1 MINLLA
7 DSRKDDIRAGRVNV
21 ILSRYIGIILMA
33 LVFMMA
39 VLGVS
44 YTVLQNTLST
54 AETQIES
61 NDVKADVYSGT
72 KSQVDTLSAKLTDTK
87 ATLEQEI
94 SYAKVITTLG
104 QLMPEGA
111 IIGSLELNEASF
123 SGAPMELK
131 TYAKTNEGAVVIAE
145 KLRGSPLIT
154 QVNLQSTD
162 TAQGIE
168 GYPIGVNLTITLN
181 RAWAK

>member
-7 DSRKDDIRAGRVNV
+7 DERKNDIRAARVNV
-21 ILSRYIGIILMA
+21 ILSRYIAIILMA

-39 VLGVS
+39 VLFVS
-44 YTVLQNTLST
+44 YTVLQNTMST
-54 AETQIES
+54 AQTRIDS
-61 NDVKADVYSGT
+61 NDVKADIYSNT
-72 KSQVDTLSAKLTDTK
+72 KAQVDTLSSKLADTK
-87 ATLEQEI
+87 STLEQEI
-94 SYAKVITTLG
+94 SYSKVLTTLG
-104 QLMPEGA
+104 QVMPEGTV
-111 IIGSLELNEASF
+111 IGSFELNEASF
-123 SGAPMELK
+123 TGSQMELK

-145 KLRGSPLIT
+145 KLRASPLIT
-154 QVNLQSTD
+154 QVSLQSTD